1 MICTR
6 VLVHFVSLVLAPP
19 FRDFDHA
26 TIDGLAR
33 VGNAPAIFA
42 RTSRYGLPYVSILAC
57 SSLSL
62 FAYMGIKATP
72 GKVFGWFANS
82 EYARFRLACDGA
94 HIW

>member
-1 MICTR
+1 M
-6 VLVHFVSLVLAPP
+6 HFVSLILAPP
-19 FRDFDHA
+19 CRDFDRA

-42 RTSRYGLPYVSILAC
+42 RTSRSGLPYVSILAC

-82 EYARFRLACDGA
+82 EYPRSRPACNGA